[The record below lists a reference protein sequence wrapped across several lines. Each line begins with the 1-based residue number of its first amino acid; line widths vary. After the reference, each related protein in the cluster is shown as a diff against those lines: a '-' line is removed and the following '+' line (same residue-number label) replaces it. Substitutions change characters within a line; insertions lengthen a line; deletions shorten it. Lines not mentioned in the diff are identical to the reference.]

1 MARILFITTKQPS
14 TNPRMRKSADA
25 LTDAGHDVHVL
36 YAFNTNC
43 ADDAYFPIFQA
54 AKWTRKR
61 VGGHPVE
68 ERGAY
73 FISRLARK
81 FNEWRGNLEGT
92 ICKDVGNYIR
102 LGVRWNPD
110 LVIGH
115 NPGALAPS
123 VEISKRLQIPVI
135 FDAEDFHRG
144 ESYWVRV
151 QETSRIAELED
162 RYIPVLSG
170 MTTAAPLITQAYQ
183 HLYPKIPISTVNNAF
198 PSAKNAHRPKQHN
211 GPLKV
216 VWFSQNVGLDR
227 GVQEFINGMHAAPD
241 VPIELSI
248 LGNCE
253 PNVRRTL
260 EKLVR
265 SSAQGISFYA
275 TRSHEQLFSFLSE
288 HEIRLALEVPLA
300 YNRDISRT
308 NKLYTYPLTGCYMF
322 ASSTKSQNQFM
333 EEYPQTGKIV
343 HLDDPQSIANALTG
357 AYENR
362 DELLKYRE
370 AAWELGQ
377 AVFNCEAESDQLLN
391 TVNHTLG

>member
-1 MARILFITTKQPS
+1 MSRILIITTKQPS

-25 LTDAGHDVHVL
+25 LADTGHDVHVL
-36 YAFNTNC
+36 YAFNAIW
-43 ADDAYFPIFQA
+43 ADDADLPIFQD
-54 AKWTRKR
+54 AKWTRER
-61 VGGHPVE
+61 VGGHPIKQK
-68 ERGAY
+68 GTY
-73 FISRLARK
+73 FFSRLVRK
-81 FNEWRGNLEGT
+81 INEWRGNLEGT
-92 ICKDVGNYIR
+92 ICRDIRNYIR

-151 QETSRIAELED
+151 QETSRIAALED

-183 HLYPKIPISTVNNAF
+183 HLYPKISIFTVNNAF
-198 PSAKNAHRPKQHN
+198 PSAKDTHRPKRHN

-227 GVQEFINGMHAAPD
+227 GLQEFINGMKAAPD

-260 EKLVR
+260 EKMVH
-265 SSAQGISFYA
+265 SNAQGISFYA
-275 TRSHEQLFSFLSE
+275 TRSQEQLFNFLAE
-288 HEIRLALEVPLA
+288 HEIGLALEKPLA
-300 YNRDISRT
+300 FNREICRT

-333 EEYPQTGKIV
+333 EEYPQTGRIV
-343 HLDDPQSIANALTG
+343 HLDDPQSIANALTD

-362 DELLKYRE
+362 EELLNCRK

-377 AVFNCEAESDQLLN
+377 GVLNWETESDQLLN
-391 TVNHTLG
+391 TVNKTLG

>member
-14 TNPRMRKSADA
+14 TNPRMRKSAVA
-25 LTDAGHDVHVL
+25 LADAGHDVHVL
-36 YAFNTNC
+36 YAFNAIW
-43 ADDAYFPIFQA
+43 ADDADLPIFQD
-54 AKWTRKR
+54 AKWTKER

-68 ERGAY
+68 KRVAY
-73 FISRLARK
+73 FISRLLRK
-81 FNEWRGNLEGT
+81 FNEGRGYLEGAL
-92 ICKDVGNYIR
+92 CRSKNSYIR
-102 LGVRWNPD
+102 QGIQWNPD

-115 NPGALAPS
+115 NPGALAPA

-151 QETSRIAELED
+151 QKTSGIADLED
-162 RYIPVLSG
+162 RYIPLLSS

-198 PSAKNAHRPKQHN
+198 PSAKNAHRPQAHT

-227 GVQEFINGMHAAPD
+227 GLQEFINGMNAAPD

-248 LGNCE
+248 LGNSE

-260 EKLVR
+260 EEMVR
-265 SSAQGISFYA
+265 SNAQGISFNA
-275 TRSHEQLFSFLSE
+275 TRSQEQLFNFLAE
-288 HEIRLALEVPLA
+288 HEIGLALEKPLA
-300 YNRDISRT
+300 YNREICRT
-308 NKLYTYPLTGCYMF
+308 NKLYTYPLTGCFMF
-322 ASSTKSQNQFM
+322 ASSTKSQNHFM

-343 HLDDPQSIANALTG
+343 DLDDPQSIAIALTG

-362 DELLKYRE
+362 EELLKYRK

-377 AVFNCEAESDQLLN
+377 AVLNWETESDQLLN
-391 TVNHTLG
+391 TVNQTLG